1 MEALAPMPLMSCL
14 AQIEDP
20 RRAGYACR
28 HDLQEILAIAV
39 CAVLCDMNSFEDMA
53 FWAEHKTAW
62 LKRFLK
68 LEGDVPSHD
77 TFNRVF
83 RLLDPRSFEAAF
95 RRWVGGLVPA
105 VANGTLAVDGKT
117 VRGSGDGATSPIHVV
132 SAFATECG
140 LVLGQLKV
148 DGKTNEITAIPELLD
163 ALLIKGYLVSIDAMG
178 CQSEIAAKILEKKAD
193 YLLAVKGN
201 QPGLQAALQGRFGA
215 NQREALRE
223 AGHYA
228 QSAEESHGR
237 FVWQG
242 FWVAPN
248 GGEVDTER
256 WPGCK
261 MLGMVESLRKVG
273 DKESAPERRY
283 YISSR
288 MMPAAAFASAVRAHW
303 GIENNVH
310 WMLDVNFREDAATV
324 RKDHAADNL
333 SRLKRIVLNLLK
345 VETATASFGKISLAK
360 KRKLASWD
368 DGYRTA
374 ILGIEPKHD
383 N

>member
-1 MEALAPMPLMSCL
+1 MEALAPTPLMSCL
-14 AQIEDP
+14 AQIDDP

-39 CAVLCDMNSFEDMA
+39 CAVLCDMNSFEDIA

-68 LEGDVPSHD
+68 LEGGIPSHD

-83 RLLDPRSFEAAF
+83 RILDPRLFEAAF

-105 VANGTLAVDGKT
+105 VASGTLAVDGKT
-117 VRGSGDGATSPIHVV
+117 VRGSGDGATNPIHVV

-140 LVLGQLKV
+140 LVLGQQKV
-148 DGKTNEITAIPELLD
+148 DGKSNEITAIPELLD

-201 QPGLQAALQGRFGA
+201 QPGLQMALQERFGA
-215 NQREALRE
+215 NQRETLCA

-242 FWVAPN
+242 FWVASN
-248 GGEVDTER
+248 GDEVDTER

-288 MMPAAAFASAVRAHW
+288 MMPAEAFAKAVRAHW

-310 WMLDVNFREDAATV
+310 WMLDVNFREDASTV

-374 ILGIEPKHD
+374 ILGIEPTHD